1 MKEVYQLIIN
11 IDNKVKQLVSLR
23 DKDQDNIEQ
32 LNNRIIELQ
41 TIIKEQKLAII
52 QLEEK
57 IKILKITKSLEK
69 GKDNIDAKQKI
80 NEMLREI
87 EKCIGMLNS

>member
-1 MKEVYQLIIN
+1 MNEADQLIIN

-23 DKDQDNIEQ
+23 KKDQDEIQILKNKI
-32 LNNRIIELQ
+32 LELQ
-41 TIIKEQKLAII
+41 KINIDQQQSII

-57 IKILKITKSLEK
+57 IKFIKITKSLEK
-69 GKDNIDAKQKI
+69 GKENIDAKQKI

-87 EKCIGMLNS
+87 DKCIGMLNS

>member
-1 MKEVYQLIIN
+1 MNEADQLIIN

-23 DKDQDNIEQ
+23 KKDQDEIQILKNKV
-32 LNNRIIELQ
+32 LELQ
-41 TIIKEQKLAII
+41 KINSDQQQSII

-57 IKILKITKSLEK
+57 IKFIKITKSLEK
-69 GKDNIDAKQKI
+69 GKENIDAKQKI

-87 EKCIGMLNS
+87 DKCIGMLNS

>member
-1 MKEVYQLIIN
+1 MNEADQLIIN

-23 DKDQDNIEQ
+23 KKDQDEIQILKNKV
-32 LNNRIIELQ
+32 LELQ
-41 TIIKEQKLAII
+41 KTNIDQQQSII

-57 IKILKITKSLEK
+57 IKFIKITKSLEK
-69 GKDNIDAKQKI
+69 GKENIDAKQKI

-87 EKCIGMLNS
+87 DKCMGMLNS

>member
-1 MKEVYQLIIN
+1 MNEADQLIIN

-23 DKDQDNIEQ
+23 KKDQDEIQILKNKI
-32 LNNRIIELQ
+32 LELQ
-41 TIIKEQKLAII
+41 KINSDQQQSII

-57 IKILKITKSLEK
+57 IKFIKITKSLEK
-69 GKDNIDAKQKI
+69 GKENIDAKQKI

-87 EKCIGMLNS
+87 DKCIGMLNS